1 VPSASA
7 PVSRTP
13 PVPAISA
20 AVLGVLCAFVPA
32 VFALAAFAFSGGQF
46 EGNAWLLI
54 VVPIVLVLGL
64 IAGPVLLLTGRS
76 WWVLAVSAGV
86 LAALLFYGF
95 ASGGWGAGAFGVLT
109 VVVPLVTTVLTVLPR
124 VRAWVA
130 AVRDT
135 RRRG

>member
-1 VPSASA
+1 
-7 PVSRTP
+7 
-13 PVPAISA
+13 
-20 AVLGVLCAFVPA
+20 VLSAFVPA
-32 VFALAAFAFSGGQF
+32 VLGLAAFAVSGGEF
-46 EGNAWLLI
+46 EGGTWLLV
-54 VVPIVLVLGL
+54 VVPVLLVLGL

-109 VVVPLVTTVLTVLPR
+109 VVVPLLTTVLTVLPR

-130 AVRDT
+130 AVRGA